1 MKNTDIAELQQEIE
15 NRIAQMEDTDY
26 EFPRCFSRLDYAITV
41 IVAVICLAAIIGG
54 AFLA

>member
-26 EFPRCFSRLDYAITV
+26 EFPRRFSRLDYAITV